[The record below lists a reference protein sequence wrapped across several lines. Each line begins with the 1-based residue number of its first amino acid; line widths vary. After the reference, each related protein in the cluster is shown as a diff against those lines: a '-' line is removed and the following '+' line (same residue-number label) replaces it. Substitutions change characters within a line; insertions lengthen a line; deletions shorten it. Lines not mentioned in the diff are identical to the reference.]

1 MYVGFRRR
9 VLAVSSFANSLQ
21 YFEIERAP
29 GRLVAARRFHRE
41 TTGAIRM
48 MQEAEE
54 LRQIGE
60 RMKGLREACDVTAEE
75 MAEDLEVDVERYKRW
90 EATGAGVPISA
101 VYHMARKFGVEFTE
115 ILTGTAAKLDTY
127 QVVRAGE
134 GKEVDR
140 YPGYHYDDL
149 AWRMRDKIMQPLE
162 VVLDPSDEPA
172 KLVTH
177 GGQEFNLV
185 LEGTVIVTIEDEEFA
200 LNKGDSIYFNPQLK
214 HGQRCGS
221 VVPARFVTVI
231 AE

>member
-1 MYVGFRRR
+1 MT
-9 VLAVSSFANSLQ
+9 S
-21 YFEIERAP
+21 
-29 GRLVAARRFHRE
+29 
-41 TTGAIRM
+41 
-48 MQEAEE
+48 EADE
-54 LRQIGE
+54 LKQVGE
-60 RMKGLREACDVTAEE
+60 RMRGLREACDVTVEE
-75 MAEDLEVDVERYKRW
+75 MAADLEVDVERYKRW
-90 EATGAGVPISA
+90 EETGAGVPISA

-140 YPGYHYDDL
+140 YPDYHYDDL
-149 AWRMRDKIMQPLE
+149 AWRIRDKIMQPLE

-185 LEGTVIVTIEDEEFA
+185 LEGTVIVHIGDDEME
-200 LNKGDSIYFNPQLK
+200 LNPGDSVYFNPQLP
-214 HGQRCGS
+214 HSQRCGS
-221 VVPARFVTVI
+221 SVPARFVTVI

>member
-1 MYVGFRRR
+1 MV
-9 VLAVSSFANSLQ
+9 
-21 YFEIERAP
+21 
-29 GRLVAARRFHRE
+29 
-41 TTGAIRM
+41 
-48 MQEAEE
+48 QEAEE

-60 RMKGLREACDVTAEE
+60 RMRGLREACDVTVEE

-127 QVVRAGE
+127 QVVRSGE
-134 GKEVDR
+134 GQEVDR

-172 KLVTH
+172 KLVNH

-185 LEGTVIVTIEDEEFA
+185 LEGTVIVTIEDEDFE
-200 LNKGDSIYFNPQLK
+200 LNVGDSIYFNPRLN
-214 HGQRCGS
+214 HGQRCGGN
-221 VVPARFVTVI
+221 VPARFVTVI